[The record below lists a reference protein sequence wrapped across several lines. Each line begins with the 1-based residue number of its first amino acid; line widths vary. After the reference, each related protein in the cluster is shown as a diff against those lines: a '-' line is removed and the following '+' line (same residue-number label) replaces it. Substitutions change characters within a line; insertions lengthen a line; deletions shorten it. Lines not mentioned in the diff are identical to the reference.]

1 MVRLKVSKT
10 RKSVM
15 AARPDDGPDDRTA
28 SGRRRLVM
36 AAAALVSLALAWGF
50 WQAQQTATTSPQF
63 RVAALEVRGLRLLTG
78 EEVLQHSGVL
88 VGDGLFEV
96 DLDAVAGRLNRL
108 VWVRS
113 ARVER
118 KPPDRLIVH
127 LEERR
132 RVAWIEWRQRQ
143 HGIDADGVLLPA
155 DRLSTEGIA
164 DLDLPVLRVPLL
176 GDSLVVGQIVADSS
190 VQRLLAWWTLARQ
203 SEPQLARDISQF
215 EAYEEDALL
224 LRLVADNLEVRLPF
238 GRVQERLSTLREVLG
253 RVYRECPNPVYID
266 LRFTGQAVIGRQSS
280 ATMIGAG
287 PANGHGREAG
297 GSADDGEGSHG

>member
-1 MVRLKVSKT
+1 MVRLKGSKA
-10 RKSVM
+10 RNPAM
-15 AARPDDGPDDRTA
+15 AARSDNRRP
-28 SGRRRLVM
+28 GRLTNGRQWLVM
-36 AAAALVSLALAWGF
+36 SAAALVVLALTWGI
-50 WQAQQTATTSPQF
+50 WQAHQTTTTSLQF

-96 DLDAVAGRLNRL
+96 DLDAVAERLSGL

-143 HGIDADGVLLPA
+143 HGIDADGVLLPS
-155 DRLSTEGIA
+155 DKLFTEGIA
-164 DLDLPVLRVPLL
+164 DLDLPVLRVPLI

-190 VQRLLAWWTLARQ
+190 VQRLLAWWAEARQ
-203 SEPQLARDISQF
+203 VEPQLARDISQF
-215 EAYEEDALL
+215 EAYEENGLV

-238 GRVQERLSTLREVLG
+238 GRVQELLSTLREVLG
-253 RVYRECPNPVYID
+253 RVYRECPNPAYID
-266 LRFTGQAVIGRQSS
+266 LRFAGQAVIGRESS
-280 ATMIGAG
+280 ATIIDAPDRDGRKAG
-287 PANGHGREAG
+287 DATDTGR
-297 GSADDGEGSHG
+297 GSHG

>member
-1 MVRLKVSKT
+1 
-10 RKSVM
+10 
-15 AARPDDGPDDRTA
+15 
-28 SGRRRLVM
+28 
-36 AAAALVSLALAWGF
+36 
-50 WQAQQTATTSPQF
+50 
-63 RVAALEVRGLRLLTG
+63 
-78 EEVLQHSGVL
+78 LQHSGVL

-132 RVAWIEWRQRQ
+132 RVAWIEWRQRP

-203 SEPQLARDISQF
+203 AEPQLARDISQF
-215 EAYEEDALL
+215 ETYEEDALL

-253 RVYRECPNPVYID
+253 RVYRECPNPVYVD
-266 LRFTGQAVIGRQSS
+266 LRFAGQAVIGRQSS
-280 ATMIGAG
+280 ATMIGGG
-287 PANGHGREAG
+287 PANGYGREAG
-297 GSADDGEGSHG
+297 SSADAGEGRHG